1 MPLSSRPFLRASSVL
16 KSRRTLALAMLG
28 FVAEALCV
36 LGRAAGPVEIR
47 APLAEAAFVLVERPK
62 RRNGLVSQAPR
73 HRSS

>member
-1 MPLSSRPFLRASSVL
+1 MPLSSKPLLRACSVS

-47 APLAEAAFVLVERPK
+47 APFAGAAFVLVERTK
-62 RRNGLVSQAPR
+62 GRTGLVSQAPR

>member
-1 MPLSSRPFLRASSVL
+1 MPLSSKPILRASSVL

-47 APLAEAAFVLVERPK
+47 APFAEASSVLIERPK
-62 RRNGLVSQAPR
+62 GRTGLVSQAPR